1 MRIAH
6 FETLKPVCP
15 RCKAERQ
22 SISPLTIANVA
33 SQQDDLII
41 EGMLR
46 CSDKRC
52 LMQYPIIDG
61 IPIIFNNIRQ
71 YINENFYHI
80 SVRSDLSSMSEAVLG
95 DMAGPG
101 SEFNRMR
108 HYMSL
113 YCWDH
118 YGDKAPEGE
127 FSHMSPRTSS
137 GSLVN
142 CLNAGMTLLKNK
154 PRAPMIDIGCAV
166 GRCTFELAA
175 NKPGLVL
182 GIDLN
187 FSLLRIAQRILREN
201 RITFPLK
208 RSGVVYD
215 RHEYDVVF
223 ENKECVDFWACDA
236 LAPPFEDDSFHFAN
250 CLNVFD
256 AVSAPRM
263 LLASIRNILSAS
275 GNAILATPY
284 DWTPPTPMQNWVGG
298 HSQFGPEGGAPEPLV
313 RQMLSPQENPQ
324 AINNLSLVGEIE
336 HHPWDLRVHNRH
348 SASYSVHIFACEKSG
363 C

>member
-15 RCKAERQ
+15 RCKVERQ
-22 SISPLTIANVA
+22 SISPLVIANVTD
-33 SQQDDLII
+33 QQDDMII
-41 EGMLR
+41 DGILR
-46 CSDKRC
+46 CQDNRC
-52 LMQYPIIDG
+52 LAQFPIIDG
-61 IPIIFNNIRQ
+61 IPIIFNNIHQ
-71 YINENFYHI
+71 YINDNFYQI
-80 SVRSDLSSMSEAVLG
+80 TVRSDLSSTAEAILG
-95 DMAGPG
+95 DIAGPG
-101 SEFNRMR
+101 SDFNRMR
-108 HYMSL
+108 HYLSM

-127 FSHMSPRTSS
+127 FGHLSEKTVP

-142 CLNAGMTLLKNK
+142 CLNAGMTLLKDK
-154 PRAPMIDIGCAV
+154 PGAPMIDIGCAV

-175 NKPGLVL
+175 NNPGLIL

-187 FSLLRIAQRILREN
+187 FSLLRIAQHILREN
-201 RITFPLK
+201 HVTFPLR

-215 RHEYDVVF
+215 RHQYGVEF

-236 LAPPFEDDSFHFAN
+236 LAPPFESGSFYFAN

-256 AVSAPRM
+256 AVSAPRK
-263 LLASIRNILSAS
+263 LLVAIRNILKT
-275 GNAILATPY
+275 GGKAILATPY

-298 HSQFGPEGGAPEPLV
+298 HSQLGPEGGAPEPLV

-324 AINNLSLVGEIE
+324 AVKDLFLVGEIE
-336 HHPWDLRVHNRH
+336 HHPWDLRIHNRH
-348 SASYSVHIFACEKSG
+348 TASYSVHIFACEKSG
-363 C
+363 R

>member
-6 FETLKPVCP
+6 FDTLKPVCP

-22 SISPLTIANVA
+22 SISPLTIAKVA
-33 SQQDDLII
+33 HQQDDMII
-41 EGMLR
+41 DGILS
-46 CSDKRC
+46 CPDKRC
-52 LMQYPIIDG
+52 LRQYPIIDG
-61 IPIIFNNIRQ
+61 IPIILNNIDQ
-71 YINENFYHI
+71 YVNEYFYHI
-80 SVRSDLSSMSEAVLG
+80 TVRSDISSVAEAVLG
-95 DMAGPG
+95 DIAGPG

-113 YCWDH
+113 YSWDH

-127 FSHMSPRTSS
+127 FKHLSAKTPP

-142 CLNAGMTLLKNK
+142 CLNAGMTLLKDK

-175 NKPGLVL
+175 NQPGLVL

-201 RITFPLK
+201 HISFPLK
-208 RSGVVYD
+208 RSGVIYD
-215 RHEYDVVF
+215 RHDYDVEF

-236 LAPPFEDDSFHFAN
+236 LVPPFENDSFNFAN

-256 AVSAPRM
+256 AVSSPRRLLQVIRDM
-263 LLASIRNILSAS
+263 LKTG

-284 DWTPPTPMQNWVGG
+284 DWTPSTPMQNWVGG
-298 HSQFGPEGGAPEPLV
+298 HSQFSPDCGAPETLV
-313 RQMLSPQENPQ
+313 RRMLSPQENPH
-324 AINNLSLVGEIE
+324 AVKNLSLVGEIE
-336 HHPWDLRVHNRH
+336 NHPWELRVHNRH
-348 SASYSVHIFACEKSG
+348 TASYSVHVFACEKT
-363 C
+363 